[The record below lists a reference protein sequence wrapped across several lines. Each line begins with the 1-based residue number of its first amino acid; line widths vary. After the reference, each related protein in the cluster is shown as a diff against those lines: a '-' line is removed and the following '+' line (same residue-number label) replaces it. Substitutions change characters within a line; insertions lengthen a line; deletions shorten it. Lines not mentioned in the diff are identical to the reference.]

1 VTKKEAK
8 REWIERMRTCSRCRA
23 DGEGGGD
30 YEGAEEEEQHHTAPG
45 HAPSKHLDETG

>member
-23 DGEGGGD
+23 EGEGGGD
-30 YEGAEEEEQHHTAPG
+30 YEGAEEEEEQHHTA
-45 HAPSKHLDETG
+45 APSKHLDETG